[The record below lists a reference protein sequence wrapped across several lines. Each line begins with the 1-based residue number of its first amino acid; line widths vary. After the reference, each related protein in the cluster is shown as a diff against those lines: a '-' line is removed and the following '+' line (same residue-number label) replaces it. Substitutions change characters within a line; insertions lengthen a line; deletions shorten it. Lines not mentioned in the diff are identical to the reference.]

1 MESSAD
7 IGLQGPQPSPILSVV
22 VCTRNRFSKLKR
34 CVDVLLSVTTA
45 RHWELIIVDNGSTDG
60 TSEYLASIDQKQFNQ
75 VHVTTTFEPKR
86 GLAAARNKGW
96 PTAKADMI
104 AFTDDDCYV
113 SETYVDS
120 ILQVFQDHP
129 EVGFLG
135 GRILLFDPLDY
146 KITIQE
152 SQHQCYFRPRTF
164 IAAGQVQGANMA
176 FKSTT
181 LERIGGF
188 DERLGPGTPF
198 NCEDINAAAAALW
211 AGIPGV
217 YDPRP
222 VVYHHHGRRTER
234 EARELRRSY
243 DAGRGAYY
251 AKYILRGDSRSEY
264 VRHWI
269 RSIKK
274 DWVWARRTCVG
285 ALRQGRLPQRG
296 SFPWQSLREL
306 SSGLRFAFQHELKK
320 KPSP

>member
-1 MESSAD
+1 M
-7 IGLQGPQPSPILSVV
+7 
-22 VCTRNRFSKLKR
+22 
-34 CVDVLLSVTTA
+34 
-45 RHWELIIVDNGSTDG
+45 
-60 TSEYLASIDQKQFNQ
+60 
-75 VHVTTTFEPKR
+75 FEPKP

-96 PTAKADMI
+96 PTAKADII

-152 SQHQCYFRPRTF
+152 SQHQFYFRPRKF
-164 IAAGQVQGANMA
+164 VAAGTVQGANMA
-176 FKSTT
+176 FKRTT

-198 NCEDINAAAAALW
+198 NCEDINAVAAASW
-211 AGIPGV
+211 AGIPGI

-234 EARELRRSY
+234 EARELMRSY

-251 AKYILRGDSRSEY
+251 AKYILRRDSRSEY
-264 VRHWI
+264 VSAWI
-269 RSIKK
+269 TIIK
-274 DWVWARRTCVG
+274 DRAGVLRTYVE
-285 ALRQGRLPQRG
+285 ALRRGRLPQRG
-296 SFPWQSLREL
+296 PFHWQLFREL
-306 SSGLRFAFQHELKK
+306 SSALRFALHELKK
-320 KPSP
+320 KP